1 MWLIMPCTRFVVLN
15 LYSCRYNLWYPVLE
29 GAMFV
34 SGVVMETHVPRIT
47 GDIMFPMTMLIHPVY
62 TINNSHYLTLMMSC
76 DIFCITWH
84 IITSHDIL
92 LHHMTYYYINDILLH
107 HMTYY
112 YITWHHIFLMRY
124 IMLTGMLVQFNCGH
138 RSNTFHHIRVIVFL
152 SFVFRIGRIIDY

>member
-76 DIFCITWH
+76 DICLHHMTYYYITWHIITSHDILLHQWH

-92 LHHMTYYYINDILLH
+92 LHHMTSYIFNEI
-107 HMTYY
+107 YNV
-112 YITWHHIFLMRY
+112 
-124 IMLTGMLVQFNCGH
+124 TGMLVQFNCGH